1 MKPIMDSEKRR
12 LLRIKKL
19 LKQKKPEFLRYLWW
33 KFPKFINQYAWRKP
47 KGLDNK
53 MRLHIKGYP
62 PSVNVGY
69 GTPSEVRGLHPSGLE
84 PVIVHNVKELQ
95 GLDPRKHIIYIAHTV
110 GLRKR
115 LEIQREAEKLGLRIA
130 NKV

>member
-1 MKPIMDSEKRR
+1 MKPTLSSERRR
-12 LLRIKKL
+12 LLHVRKI

-47 KGLDNK
+47 KGNDNK
-53 MRLHIKGYP
+53 MRLRIKGYP

-69 GTPSEVRGLHPSGLE
+69 GSPREVRGLHPTGLE
-84 PVIVHNVKELQ
+84 PVVVHNVKELQ
-95 GLDPRKHIIYIAHTV
+95 DLDPEKHIVYIAHTV

-115 LEIQREAEKLGLRIA
+115 LEILNEARKLGLRIA

>member
-1 MKPIMDSEKRR
+1 MRPILDSEKRR
-12 LLRIKKL
+12 LLRIRRL
-19 LKQKKPEFLRYLWW
+19 LKQRKPEFLRYLWW
-33 KFPKFINQYAWRKP
+33 KFPKFINQYAWRRP
-47 KGLDNK
+47 KGNDNK

-69 GTPSEVRGLHPSGLE
+69 GSPSEVRGLHPSGLE
-84 PVIVHNVKELQ
+84 PIIVHNVKELQ
-95 GLDPRKHIIYIAHTV
+95 GLDPRRHIIYIAHTV

-115 LEIQREAEKLGLRIA
+115 LEILRKAKKLGLRVA